1 MDYCAIRHICSIKE
15 LFVGEITTSTNI
27 GVKGISGSS
36 LVTGVEIIRF
46 TIKDDKNKV
55 HEIILEN
62 VIYLL
67 EAVKNLISVAQWDE
81 DKDDDYEIWS

>member
-1 MDYCAIRHICSIKE
+1 M
-15 LFVGEITTSTNI
+15 GEITTSTNI

>member
-1 MDYCAIRHICSIKE
+1 M
-15 LFVGEITTSTNI
+15 GEITTSTNI

-55 HEIILEN
+55 HEIILDN
-62 VIYLL
+62 VIYLP